1 MSNPIRLLSRA
12 LLIALLGASSA
23 EAREVAQFPFQ
34 LLDNRVF
41 VPATLN
47 GHGPYSFI
55 LDNGASSWDV
65 LQTIAQQ
72 LNLKSGKSV
81 NLSGAGEGQLSA
93 DLVQVKE
100 AGLGA
105 AIFRNETVAAHG
117 FSALNNVIGFT
128 QLDGVAGVD
137 VFNTYVVD
145 IDFDARLIRL
155 LAPQDY
161 TPPVNAIVVP
171 FEIYSDYLPLVQ
183 GRIGGVE
190 GRFIVDLGDRS
201 SLTLFGPFWRA
212 HGMDKTLGPTL
223 DALTGYGIGGPVR
236 GLVVRAGHFEFG
248 PAKVDGVVARL
259 SLQRAGAFA
268 DPHIAGSIGT
278 GVLKHFRV
286 AFDFA
291 HKRMVLVP
299 GKSYATADA
308 LDRSGL
314 WLGRGDNGFQVYDV
328 IAGSPGAQ
336 AGLRVGDIVTAVD
349 GKPAAQVDLFALRA
363 RLSDPNGGDR
373 IRLAY
378 RRAQTQNIAELTL
391 RDLLPRNG

>member
-1 MSNPIRLLSRA
+1 MSNPTRLLSRA

-23 EAREVAQFPFQ
+23 GAREAARVPFQ

-41 VPATLN
+41 VPTTLN

-55 LDNGASSWDV
+55 LDNGADGWDV

-72 LNLKSGKSV
+72 LNLKLGKSV
-81 NLSGAGEGQLSA
+81 KLHGAGEGQDSA
-93 DLVQVKE
+93 DTLQIRE

-105 AIFRNETVAAHG
+105 AIFRDRTFAAHR

-128 QLDGVAGVD
+128 KLDGIAGVD
-137 VFNTYVVD
+137 VFRAYVVD
-145 IDFDARLIRL
+145 IDFDTRLIRL
-155 LAPQDY
+155 LTPQDY
-161 TPPVNAIVVP
+161 APPANAIVVP

-183 GRIGGVE
+183 GRIGGVD

-223 DALTGYGIGGPVR
+223 DALTGYGVGGPVR

-259 SLQRAGAFA
+259 SLQRAGVFA

-278 GVLKHFRV
+278 GVLKHFHV

-299 GKSYATADA
+299 GKTYATADA

-314 WLGRGDNGFQVYDV
+314 WFGRGDNGFQVYDV

-336 AGLRVGDIVTAVD
+336 AGLRVGDVVTAVD
-349 GKPAAQVDLFALRA
+349 GKPAAQIDLFALRA
-363 RLSDPNGGDR
+363 RLSDSNGGDR
-373 IRLAY
+373 IRIAY
-378 RRAQTQNIAELTL
+378 RRAQTQNTAELAL